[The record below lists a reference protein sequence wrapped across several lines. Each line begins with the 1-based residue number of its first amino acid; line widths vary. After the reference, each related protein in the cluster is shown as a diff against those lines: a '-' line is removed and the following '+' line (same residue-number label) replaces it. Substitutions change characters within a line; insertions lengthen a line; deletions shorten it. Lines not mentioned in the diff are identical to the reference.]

1 MLPVFIQAQINFSN
15 EDSIF
20 SFLRRNNI
28 TAKINAL
35 QEEQAIATRNAA
47 MANILNFKNPLNF
60 SATNNLQLPV
70 NFLPAEAFGGPVGSY
85 KTITLGQQYVSNFNF
100 TPQIDLINPQSWSK
114 YRSAEINIEST
125 RLANQLS
132 LRTVFETATAGYYNI
147 ASLTEQ
153 IATTEELLK
162 GATSIQQIVTQKFQN
177 GLARSQD
184 VNNASA
190 TLLSLRDRLAQL
202 LYLKQQ
208 QETALRN
215 LCNIPTAQPLQ
226 ISWEKINEAPIS
238 TAPKSNLFSRQAE
251 LQSRMLTSE
260 LRAARFAMLPVVSLV
275 YYQGWQ
281 KNSNL
286 AFNDNAVDWIQSK
299 YIGLKISLPFPP
311 DVSRITAS
319 YTARINAQMAALN
332 ALQARQQNETGN
344 ELLMNEYNR
353 NRVAWETARELAQLR
368 NENYTAS
375 LQQFKEGLIGSDL
388 LLNALNDYLNA
399 AAALSNAQAVLLQ
412 SRAKIKINN
421 LIQWN
426 TSCLFSY

>member
-1 MLPVFIQAQINFSN
+1 
-15 EDSIF
+15 
-20 SFLRRNNI
+20 
-28 TAKINAL
+28 
-35 QEEQAIATRNAA
+35 
-47 MANILNFKNPLNF
+47 
-60 SATNNLQLPV
+60 
-70 NFLPAEAFGGPVGSY
+70 
-85 KTITLGQQYVSNFNF
+85 
-100 TPQIDLINPQSWSK
+100 
-114 YRSAEINIEST
+114 
-125 RLANQLS
+125 
-132 LRTVFETATAGYYNI
+132 
-147 ASLTEQ
+147 
-153 IATTEELLK
+153 
-162 GATSIQQIVTQKFQN
+162 
-177 GLARSQD
+177 
-184 VNNASA
+184 
-190 TLLSLRDRLAQL
+190 
-202 LYLKQQ
+202 
-208 QETALRN
+208 
-215 LCNIPTAQPLQ
+215 
-226 ISWEKINEAPIS
+226 
-238 TAPKSNLFSRQAE
+238 
-251 LQSRMLTSE
+251 
-260 LRAARFAMLPVVSLV
+260 MLPVVSLV

-388 LLNALNDYLNA
+388 LLNALNVYLNA

-421 LIQWN
+421 LIQ
-426 TSCLFSY
+426 